1 MDNYLRK
8 QYRKSV
14 PMIVQRT
21 LYQQLETREHMCI
34 LAFTRGAA
42 DQSHFDTLLYVMNLL
57 LVAGQTDPKRKYAL
71 DYAQKIMKPALEGIK
86 ARINNTGK
94 FGMNAQELQAMKDMI
109 KVSREFWMRQTVE
122 LYKFSCDQVDSFYD
136 EIKQRNEAAT
146 A

>member
-1 MDNYLRK
+1 MTHLRRK
-8 QYRKSV
+8 YNKSV

-21 LYQQLETREHMCI
+21 LFQQLETREHMCI

-57 LVAGQTDPKRKYAL
+57 LVAGQTDPNRKYVL
-71 DYAQKIMKPALEGIK
+71 DYAQKTIKPALESMK
-86 ARINNTGK
+86 ARIVNTGK
-94 FGMNAQELQAMKDMI
+94 FGMNALELQAIKDMI
-109 KVSREFWMRQTVE
+109 KISREFWMRQTVE

-136 EIKQRNEAAT
+136 EIKQRNEAA